1 MDDWMEELRRGSSET
16 AWDLFLA
23 QYRRVIFAAIYH
35 YARDPDDAMDV
46 FAWVTEALR
55 STTFTVSAVTPT
67 SPPTAR
73 ARRRGSLRLCTISPL
88 TGSVTAMDDD
98 VSPPSLTR
106 FRQFAAAS
114 SRRFTSSGG
123 LTWKCTSSFAAT
135 WRPR

>member
-1 MDDWMEELRRGSSET
+1 MEELRRGSSEA

-106 FRQFAAAS
+106 FPHFGAGS
-114 SRRFTSSGG
+114 FRRSTSSNGRMS
-123 LTWKCTSSFAAT
+123 KRTSAFGRAS
-135 WRPR
+135 RLS